1 MRLKI
6 FNRILCCILSI
17 TAIFIFV
24 GCEDNSL
31 EAQLERAKK
40 QSNAAQEEYEQSKR
54 NYDNMLDD
62 FNDYQKSQD
71 YLDSFK

>member
-1 MRLKI
+1 MKSKA
-6 FNRILCCILSI
+6 FNKILCCLLSI
-17 TAIFIFV
+17 IAIVAFT

-40 QSNAAQEEYEQSKR
+40 SSKSAWEAYEQSKR

-62 FNDYQKSQD
+62 LEDYQKSQN

>member
-6 FNRILCCILSI
+6 FNRVLCCILSI
-17 TAIFIFV
+17 IAIFIFV

-31 EAQLERAKK
+31 EAKLERAK
-40 QSNAAQEEYEQSKR
+40 QSRKSAQEAYEQSKR

-62 FNDYQKSQD
+62 LEDYQKLQN

>member
-6 FNRILCCILSI
+6 FNRVLCCILSI
-17 TAIFIFV
+17 IAIFIFV

-31 EAQLERAKK
+31 EAQLERAK
-40 QSNAAQEEYEQSKR
+40 QSSKSAQEAYEQSKR

-62 FNDYQKSQD
+62 LEDYQKSQN

>member
-1 MRLKI
+1 MKLKI
-6 FNRILCCILSI
+6 FNRIICCILAI
-17 TAIFIFV
+17 IAIFTFV

-40 QSNAAQEEYEQSKR
+40 SSYEAQQAYEQSKR
-54 NYDNMLDD
+54 NYNNMLDD
-62 FNDYQKSQD
+62 FEDYKKSQD